1 MAKRILLADDS
12 VTIQKVVSLIFADE
26 DYDLV
31 TVGNG
36 DETLSRVREL
46 KPDLVMA
53 DIAMP
58 GKNGYEVCE
67 VIKKDPA
74 LKHIPV
80 LLLAGTF
87 EPLDEN
93 EATRVGADDHI
104 IKPFES
110 QELLDKVRNLLE
122 RPAVYPE
129 EAPFEVET
137 PMPPERPP
145 VDIWEVGDF
154 IGAEEVAGEKK
165 EVEGWAI
172 EDVWGKGPLEETKKE
187 EVPKEEEFVEL
198 EFSKEEAPKEE
209 ELVELGFSE
218 EELTPIEELEPLE
231 EVEAKET
238 FESAPEITPPVHE
251 VPIPERPSVPEV
263 KIPTAEVEA
272 PIPERIEAKVRE
284 VVPEEAIPVT
294 IPREMVEEIVLKV
307 AREVV
312 EEVAWEVIPDLAEE
326 LIKDEIKRVKEAIAK
341 VR

>member
-1 MAKRILLADDS
+1 MSKKILLADDS
-12 VTIQKVVSLIFADE
+12 VTIQKVVSLIFANE

-36 DETLSRVREL
+36 DETLTRVREL

-67 VIKKDPA
+67 VIKKNPA
-74 LKHIPV
+74 LKHTPV

-93 EATRVGADDHI
+93 EAARVGADDHI
-104 IKPFES
+104 VKPFES

-122 RPAVYPE
+122 RPAAYPE
-129 EAPFEVET
+129 EAPFEVEIPT
-137 PMPPERPP
+137 PSAERPP
-145 VDIWEVGDF
+145 ADIWEVGDF

-165 EVEGWAI
+165 EVEGWAT

-187 EVPKEEEFVEL
+187 EVPKEEEFIEL
-198 EFSKEEAPKEE
+198 E
-209 ELVELGFSE
+209 LSE

-238 FESAPEITPPVHE
+238 FEAAPEITPPVYE
-251 VPIPERPSVPEV
+251 VPIPETPSVPEV
-263 KIPTAEVEA
+263 KIPTAEVEV

-284 VVPEEAIPVT
+284 VVSEEAIPTT

-326 LIKDEIKRVKEAIAK
+326 LIKEEIKRVKETIAK
-341 VR
+341 MR

>member
-1 MAKRILLADDS
+1 MSKKILLADDS
-12 VTIQKVVSLIFADE
+12 VTIQKVVSLIFANE

-36 DETLSRVREL
+36 DETLTRVREL
-46 KPDLVMA
+46 KPDLVIA

-58 GKNGYEVCE
+58 GRNGYKVCE
-67 VIKKDPA
+67 AIKKDP
-74 LKHIPV
+74 LFKHIPV

-104 IKPFES
+104 VKPFES

-122 RPAVYPE
+122 RPAAYPE
-129 EAPFEVET
+129 EAPFEAEIPT
-137 PMPPERPP
+137 PPAEWPP

-154 IGAEEVAGEKK
+154 IGTEEVAGEKK
-165 EVEGWAI
+165 EIEGWAI
-172 EDVWGKGPLEETKKE
+172 EDVWGKGTLEETKKE
-187 EVPKEEEFVEL
+187 GVPREEEFIEL
-198 EFSKEEAPKEE
+198 E
-209 ELVELGFSE
+209 LSE
-218 EELTPIEELEPLE
+218 EELTPVEELETLE
-231 EVEAKET
+231 EVEARET
-238 FESAPEITPPVHE
+238 FEAAPEITPPVHE
-251 VPIPERPSVPEV
+251 VSIPETPSVPEV
-263 KIPTAEVEA
+263 KMPTAEVEV
-272 PIPERIEAKVRE
+272 PIPERIEARARE
-284 VVPEEAIPVT
+284 VVSEEAIPAT

-326 LIKDEIKRVKEAIAK
+326 LIKEEIKRVKEIIAK

>member
-1 MAKRILLADDS
+1 MSKRILLADDS
-12 VTIQKVVSLIFADE
+12 VTIQKVVSLIFANE

-67 VIKKDPA
+67 VIKKNPA

-110 QELLDKVRNLLE
+110 QELLNKVRNLLE

-129 EAPFEVET
+129 EAPLEVEI
-137 PMPPERPP
+137 PMPPAERPP

-187 EVPKEEEFVEL
+187 EVPKEEEFIEL
-198 EFSKEEAPKEE
+198 E
-209 ELVELGFSE
+209 LSE

-231 EVEAKET
+231 EVGAKET

-251 VPIPERPSVPEV
+251 APIPEMPSVPEV
-263 KIPTAEVEA
+263 KIPTAEAEV

-284 VVPEEAIPVT
+284 VVSEEAIPAT
-294 IPREMVEEIVLKV
+294 IPREMVEEIVFKV